1 MHLLMAPSILAADH
15 TRLGEEIRAV
25 QQAGA
30 DWLHVDVM
38 DGHFVPNL
46 TFGPPIIKAL
56 RRVTDLPFDVHL
68 MISHP
73 EISIGDYVDAGANM
87 VTVHA
92 EACVHLHRVLMQIRE
107 AGAQVGVSLN
117 PATPVAAIEHV
128 LQMVDL
134 VLVMSVNPGFGGQSF
149 IPEVLTKVAQLHA
162 LRQQARHPYRIS
174 IDGGVTPHTIGA
186 AARAGA
192 DIFVAGSAVFGTA
205 DYANAI
211 STLRRAAA

>member
-15 TRLGEEIRAV
+15 ARLGEEIRAV
-25 QQAGA
+25 QKAGA
-30 DWLHVDVM
+30 DWLHIDVM

-46 TFGPPIIKAL
+46 TLGPPIIKAL

-68 MISHP
+68 MIQDPQNS
-73 EISIGDYVDAGANM
+73 ISDYVAAGANL
-87 VTVHA
+87 VTIHA

-107 AGAQVGVSLN
+107 AGVQVGVSIN
-117 PATPVAAIEHV
+117 PATPVAAVEHV
-128 LQMVDL
+128 LHLVDL

-162 LRQQARHPYRIS
+162 LRQQASHPFRVS
-174 IDGGVTPHTIGA
+174 IDGGITPQTIGA

-205 DYANAI
+205 DYADAI
-211 STLRRAAA
+211 SALRRAAA

>member
-1 MHLLMAPSILAADH
+1 MHPLMAPSILAADH
-15 TRLGEEIRAV
+15 ARLGEEIRAV

-46 TFGPPIIKAL
+46 TLGPPIIKAL
-56 RRVTDLPFDVHL
+56 RRVTEMPFDVHL
-68 MISHP
+68 MISNP
-73 EISIGDYVDAGANM
+73 QSCIADYVDAGANL

-92 EACVHLHRVLMQIRE
+92 EACTHLHRVLMQIRE
-107 AGAQVGVSLN
+107 AGVQVGVSIN
-117 PATPVAAIEHV
+117 PATPVAAVEHV
-128 LQMVDL
+128 LHLVDL

-162 LRQQARHPYRIS
+162 LRQQLPHPYRIS
-174 IDGGVTPHTIGA
+174 IDGGITPKTIGA

-205 DYANAI
+205 DYADAI
-211 STLRRAAA
+211 SALRRAAA